1 MLIAGYHERRA
12 RLGSFSAHREPRASR
27 CRMDN
32 HPENRVP
39 RAVRTTPSRWHTEPR
54 WTDVSALLPLAAA
67 HVAFC
72 SIVAAA
78 YSLLLANDHPRACLI
93 IDVGSSGFGV
103 VCVAPSATHRRARL
117 WPKPLSGGRAAR
129 MPMTVAM
136 APAAAATGG
145 RTAARMSRD
154 RMPPLDQSRSSVTL
168 IVLFMPLGP
177 QLYLAS
183 VTAQGAAVLT
193 QYFVLAC

>member
-27 CRMDN
+27 RRMDN
-32 HPENRVP
+32 HPDNRVP
-39 RAVRTTPSRWHTEPR
+39 RAVRTTPSRWHTDHVGRTFRRFFRLRLPTLHLVASSPR
-54 WTDVSALLPLAAA
+54 RIACCSPMTIQGHALQSTSVPAGSAW
-67 HVAFC
+67 C
-72 SIVAAA
+72 
-78 YSLLLANDHPRACLI
+78 
-93 IDVGSSGFGV
+93 
-103 VCVAPSATHRRARL
+103 VCPAMRDTRRARL

-129 MPMTVAM
+129 TPMTVAM

-145 RTAARMSRD
+145 RTAARMSRN
-154 RMPPLDQSRSSVTL
+154 RMPPVDQSRSSV
-168 IVLFMPLGP
+168 FMPLGP